1 MKEAVNNGTAE
12 SPDLEIDQG
21 APVTV
26 AYVPRVYFLAGGSG
40 PPGPPGKGLG
50 NLAHLVDAL
59 DDVPDRPR
67 SRIQMMREEFDKLR
81 GAA

>member
-12 SPDLEIDQG
+12 APDLEIDQG

-26 AYVPRVYFLAGGSG
+26 AYVPRVYFLAGGR
-40 PPGPPGKGLG
+40 GPPGKGLG
-50 NLAHLVDAL
+50 DLAHLVDAL
-59 DDVPDRPR
+59 ADVPDRPR

-81 GAA
+81 GAV